1 MKRYLKRFLF
11 LEEKEIS
18 RGVYMKFY
26 QCSICGNIIE
36 LVDGDI
42 SRIRCCGKEM
52 DLMVSNVKDAAV
64 EKHVPVYEKDG
75 NEIVVR
81 VGEVSHPMTSEHYIM
96 WVLLVKDDMTI
107 KVVLHPESKPEVR
120 FPYVSGSE
128 IYAYCNLHGLW
139 KSMVE

>member
-42 SRIRCCGKEM
+42 SRVRCCGKEM

-64 EKHVPVYEKDG
+64 EKHVPFTDIEEDMVYVK
-75 NEIVVR
+75 
-81 VGEVSHPMTSEHYIM
+81 VGEVDHPMTEDHYIT
-96 WVLLVKDDMTI
+96 WVAAVYNDSVLKYNFKPGEVPEAVFDYEEGM
-107 KVVLHPESKPEVR
+107 VV
-120 FPYVSGSE
+120 
-128 IYAYCNLHGLW
+128 YAYCNLHGLW
-139 KSMVE
+139 KKEL